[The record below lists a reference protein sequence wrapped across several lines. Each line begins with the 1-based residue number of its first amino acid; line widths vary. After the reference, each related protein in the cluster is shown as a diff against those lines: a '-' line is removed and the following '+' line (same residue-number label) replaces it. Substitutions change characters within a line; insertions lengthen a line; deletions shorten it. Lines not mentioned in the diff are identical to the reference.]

1 MPRGRF
7 GCCSITAPLKCE
19 IGQCFFEDVG
29 KGRTLPNFKLKLNA
43 RCTYAKPRRQRMEN
57 TRTTRE
63 RQKKNKKKEK
73 ELEIKGK
80 ENKKYLFS
88 QSVDSFR
95 LVFFLLFCIPLPIT
109 KETHILVDN
118 EILSEIPI

>member
-1 MPRGRF
+1 
-7 GCCSITAPLKCE
+7 
-19 IGQCFFEDVG
+19 
-29 KGRTLPNFKLKLNA
+29 
-43 RCTYAKPRRQRMEN
+43 MEN